1 MGGALHYM
9 TAFCSTSHADGSLK
23 FWDAS
28 AATLQVLYK
37 LKTAKLFDKS
47 KCRSADPN
55 DDLFIVQHIH
65 FCTES
70 RVLCVAGLTHVIVFR
85 FCKQDTST
93 ECQVSV
99 LCLFDRACMQLWCG
113 SGQATN
119 ACCRSTLAGDRDVAG
134 VRDL

>member
-1 MGGALHYM
+1 MGGGLHYM

-85 FCKQDTST
+85 FCKQDTSA